1 MVYYCS
7 TGEFAPQA
15 THYFVMTTE
24 LKPLREWG
32 ALTAAAAE
40 GTEAWDTKNID
51 SKKLVAYAR
60 KAVAAF
66 VPELENQDMVPG
78 QLSLFDFSERKQ
90 SNYAALMVNAAK
102 LGGEALDGDVLVTRV
117 GDALQEPF
125 WPEGLGINRG
135 FLHCFDCADLCF
147 NYDSVRDANLKMSTT
162 PGQRGSAPE
171 VQDAVLR
178 VIRRREALFN
188 YTKNV
193 SGSNRKTE
201 LKEAQNKDNKND
213 VYRKYF
219 RDPSSRYNMTNLNSA
234 KNSDVVLKP
243 EEMEEAMLQL
253 AEVLNSPE
261 SRDKLE
267 KLYKQLDK
275 NGDGVITADEWSK
288 GLEANKET
296 VKAWFDKRDSL
307 SSSDFFEQISG
318 GKDLTWDQFVAKA
331 RETALMRGWGI
342 SHSCGSH

>member
-1 MVYYCS
+1 
-7 TGEFAPQA
+7 
-15 THYFVMTTE
+15 
-24 LKPLREWG
+24 
-32 ALTAAAAE
+32 
-40 GTEAWDTKNID
+40 
-51 SKKLVAYAR
+51 
-60 KAVAAF
+60 
-66 VPELENQDMVPG
+66 
-78 QLSLFDFSERKQ
+78 
-90 SNYAALMVNAAK
+90 
-102 LGGEALDGDVLVTRV
+102 
-117 GDALQEPF
+117 
-125 WPEGLGINRG
+125 
-135 FLHCFDCADLCF
+135 
-147 NYDSVRDANLKMSTT
+147 MSTT

-275 NGDGVITADEWSK
+275 NGSRATPDTTTARRQTPGSARAYPSHWHSERPHHLTCQLRLCSCTGDGVITADEWSK